1 MVFFFFAMSA
11 IKSLGFYDC
20 IMIIIVLVYYFIL
33 QHLDQHNKL
42 RGDVLCVLFRVWCV
56 VCCGSGV
63 V

>member
-1 MVFFFFAMSA
+1 MSA